1 METLQKIQ
9 EMNKGKKHLRKYIN
23 NLGGILKLRKYIK
36 RDIVIIMTCVSV
48 HILWDK
54 KVN

>member
-1 METLQKIQ
+1 
-9 EMNKGKKHLRKYIN
+9 MNKGKKYFRKYIN

-36 RDIVIIMTCVSV
+36 RDIVIIMICVFV
-48 HILWDK
+48 YILWDK